1 MLCRAGGISNEHA
14 LELTQ
19 LLTRLHLFMSH
30 FKINI
35 YVLLFGMFEV
45 IFKGVISNKAMEIF

>member
-1 MLCRAGGISNEHA
+1 
-14 LELTQ
+14 
-19 LLTRLHLFMSH
+19 MSH

-35 YVLLFGMFEV
+35 YVLLFEMFEV